1 MSEYPTT
8 RATAS
13 RHRPLR
19 RLALLPLALA
29 TIVLGACDRASA
41 RDSQVAAAGWKPNSS
56 GSVLDLPM
64 DQVQQA
70 IRTRVEADDRPADVS
85 ERRWKRVR
93 ALYQAY
99 GDAPLWIEEHGFSDR
114 ARALTAAVREAP
126 RDGLRLSAY
135 PLAELRTKLAAVAEA
150 DHPTAGQLAD
160 AELLLSATYVALAE
174 DLLVGQ
180 IDPHSVAQSWHI
192 DPQQVDVDSAVSR
205 ALRAPRF
212 DQALAGLRPA
222 DSSYDVLRREL
233 AHYRQLDAAGGW
245 GKVPDGATIR
255 PGERAPVE
263 RLRALAARLQR
274 EGYQVDSTAV
284 ADSAG
289 ARRAVYGDG
298 LAGAVGEYQAHHS
311 IAVDSVLG
319 PETVESLNLSAR
331 YRAGQI
337 AANMERLRWL
347 PQDLGSRYV
356 FVNVPAFHLD
366 AYENGK
372 PALSMKVIVG
382 AEYNDRA
389 TPAFSDSMSKV
400 VFRPYWNVPEDLAKK
415 EIYPKAEAD
424 PGYMERERLEV
435 VTDHGYTYVRQKPGG
450 DNSLGLVKFLFP
462 NDFAIYL
469 HDTPAKSLF
478 DQDVRAASH
487 GCIRIEKPAQFAQWV
502 LGWDAARVQQAMHDG
517 PDDNTVMLD
526 RKLPVY
532 IVYFTAYGED
542 GSLRF
547 GNDLY
552 DRDSELVA
560 KLTERGG
567 ADAQATQT
575 AEAVAALVKREG

>member
-1 MSEYPTT
+1 MLRDSTIH
-8 RATAS
+8 RTAAGAS
-13 RHRPLR
+13 GLR
-19 RLALLPLALA
+19 RLALLPLAVAALA
-29 TIVLGACDRASA
+29 LGACDRASA
-41 RDSQVAAAGWKPNSS
+41 RDSNVAAAGWQPNRS
-56 GSVLDLPM
+56 GSVLDLPI

-70 IRTRVEADDRPADVS
+70 IRTRVAADERPPEIG

-99 GDAPLWIEEHGFSDR
+99 DDAPLWIEEDGFSDR
-114 ARALTAAVREAP
+114 ARALTTAITQVP
-126 RDGLRLSAY
+126 RDGLRLTAY
-135 PLAELRTKLAAVAEA
+135 PLSRLRTALAAVTET
-150 DHPTAGQLAD
+150 DHPNAEQLAN
-160 AELLLSATYVALAE
+160 AELLLSATYIALAE

-180 IDPHSVAQSWHI
+180 IDPRTVAQSWHI

-212 DQALAGLRPA
+212 DRALAGLRPA

-233 AHYRQLDAAGGW
+233 AHYRELEEAGGW
-245 GKVPDGATIR
+245 RTVPKGETLR
-255 PGERAPVE
+255 PGDRAPRA
-263 RLRALAARLQR
+263 RLQALAARLQR
-274 EGYQVDSTAV
+274 EGYPADSTA
-284 ADSAG
+284 ARDTTG
-289 ARRAVYGDG
+289 ASRTVYSGA
-298 LAGAVGEYQAHHS
+298 LAGAVGEYQARHS

-319 PETVESLNLSAR
+319 PETVESLNLSAG

-337 AANMERLRWL
+337 AANLERFRWL
-347 PQDLGSRYV
+347 PHDLGSRYV

-389 TPAFSDSMSKV
+389 TPAFSDSMSQV
-400 VFRPYWNVPEDLAKK
+400 VFRPYWNVPKELAEK
-415 EIYPKAEAD
+415 EIYPKADAD

-517 PDDNTVMLD
+517 PDDHTVMLD

-532 IVYFTAYGED
+532 IVYFTAYGD
-542 GSLRF
+542 AGSLRF

-560 KLTERGG
+560 KL
-567 ADAQATQT
+567 AQRDGPDETARQA
-575 AEAVAALVKREG
+575 AEAVAKLVQRG